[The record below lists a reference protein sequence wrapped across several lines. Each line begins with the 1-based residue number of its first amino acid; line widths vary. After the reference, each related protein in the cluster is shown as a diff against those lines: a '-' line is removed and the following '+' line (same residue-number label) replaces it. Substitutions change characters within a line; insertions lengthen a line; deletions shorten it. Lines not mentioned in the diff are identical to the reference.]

1 MRRWT
6 YTLSTTAAKAAA
18 AESAEDIAR
27 DSIVTVMEWGFGIAS
42 SLSDLIYRTR
52 TLAWSL
58 WHCLQHDL
66 QPTQSARIRALS
78 GGGSWPESFVKLC
91 AWKLK
96 VALGR

>member
-1 MRRWT
+1 M
-6 YTLSTTAAKAAA
+6 AAKAAA

-27 DSIVTVMEWGFGIAS
+27 DSRVTVMEWVFGIAS
-42 SLSDLIYRTR
+42 WSPSTLIYRTR
-52 TLAWSL
+52 SLAWSL
-58 WHCLQHDL
+58 RHCLQHDL